1 MYLKIKYYDLELIRN
16 SQKKKKKTSR
26 AVIKLENRMEERY

>member
-16 SQKKKKKTSR
+16 SHTQKKTSR

>member
-16 SQKKKKKTSR
+16 SQKRKTSR